1 VPNGPA
7 MLVLPASLTHRE
19 APDAVQ
25 MLCQTLR
32 RDTGAKPSA
41 PVLVDASALRQFD
54 SSALAVLLE
63 CRRVAEAAG
72 TVIELRHAPP
82 KLEQLARLYGLDEV
96 LGVGPTSPAAQAP
109 SL

>member
-1 VPNGPA
+1 

-19 APDAVQ
+19 APDAVS

-32 RDTGAKPSA
+32 RDTAARQDS

-72 TVIELRHAPP
+72 RVIELRHAPP
-82 KLEQLARLYGLDEV
+82 KLEQLARLYGLDDV
-96 LGVGPTSPAAQAP
+96 LGLAPPPTAQAP